1 MTHPSGNQPALPNF
15 QGGAPQASSPAVSY
29 GAGRAGDEPPRRRS
43 PWPLVL
49 GGCCAIALALLL
61 VAGVVLA
68 LTMLRPTDD
77 PSAGGGSPTSQEPTA
92 EEPPA
97 DEERTRGEYVPEG
110 EEPTE
115 EPSEQ
120 VTHLPAPTEQCE
132 YHEDD
137 QDGLASGPTRTSGD
151 LTFTVPEGWGSSVD
165 WDATMPYATDVESAD
180 RPTSHD
186 EHYYSVAMVG
196 QATWSDAQGGYPGAE
211 AAATAYLQC
220 HLFRPEAVD
229 TYGEDP
235 ELSAFVSE
243 ALEVG
248 GHPGW
253 IARGTVDVSEAGVGW
268 DSVEIVAVVV
278 ETPSGPAAF
287 KVSASGDDPQLM
299 EDVQSMVDS
308 LTVG

>member
-1 MTHPSGNQPALPNF
+1 MTHPSGNQPALPDF
-15 QGGAPQASSPAVSY
+15 HGGAPQASSPAGSY
-29 GAGRAGDEPPRRRS
+29 GAGRTGDEPPRRRS

-49 GGCCAIALALLL
+49 GGCCAIAL
-61 VAGVVLA
+61 
-68 LTMLRPTDD
+68 
-77 PSAGGGSPTSQEPTA
+77 
-92 EEPPA
+92 
-97 DEERTRGEYVPEG
+97 
-110 EEPTE
+110 
-115 EPSEQ
+115 
-120 VTHLPAPTEQCE
+120 APTEQCE

-151 LTFTVPEGWGSSVD
+151 LTFTFPEGWGSSVD

-196 QATWSDAQGGYPGAE
+196 QATWSDVQGGYPGAE

-253 IARGTVDVSEAGVGW
+253 IVRGAVDVSEASVGW